1 MKYIANFIIV
11 VFLVSSISSCS
22 SSQTMMGKMRGKL
35 QGTSQHK
42 GISEFESCKMM
53 YVGKTFEIK
62 KYFEKKTEQEN
73 IDCTKYQGQ
82 LEDYFVSL
90 NKKSRPSTMSILN
103 FLVSLGLVA
112 GILDDDSEVTV
123 IGPEQD

>member
-1 MKYIANFIIV
+1 MKFIANFIIV

-22 SSQTMMGKMRGKL
+22 STMGKIRGKL
-35 QGTSQHK
+35 QGTSQEK
-42 GISEFESCKMM
+42 GIGEFQSCKMM

>member
-1 MKYIANFIIV
+1 MKFIANFIAVI
-11 VFLVSSISSCS
+11 FLISSISSCS
-22 SSQTMMGKMRGKL
+22 SSQTMMSKIKGKL
-35 QGTSQHK
+35 QGTSQEK
-42 GISEFESCKMM
+42 GIGEFQSCKMM

-73 IDCTKYQGQ
+73 IDCTKYQQQ

-90 NKKSRPSTMSILN
+90 NKKSGPSTMSILN
-103 FLVSLGLVA
+103 FLVSLGLVV
-112 GILDDDSEVTV
+112 GILDDDSEVRV

>member
-1 MKYIANFIIV
+1 
-11 VFLVSSISSCS
+11 
-22 SSQTMMGKMRGKL
+22 
-35 QGTSQHK
+35 
-42 GISEFESCKMM
+42 MM

-90 NKKSRPSTMSILN
+90 NKKSGPSTMSILN

-112 GILDDDSEVTV
+112 GILDDDSEVRV

>member
-1 MKYIANFIIV
+1 
-11 VFLVSSISSCS
+11 
-22 SSQTMMGKMRGKL
+22 MMGKIRGKM
-35 QGTSQHK
+35 QGTPQEK
-42 GISEFESCKMM
+42 GIGEFQSCKMM

-73 IDCTKYQGQ
+73 IDCTKYQRQ

-90 NKKSRPSTMSILN
+90 NKKSKPSTMSVLN

-112 GILDDDSEVTV
+112 GLLDDDKEVRV
-123 IGPEQD
+123 IAPEKD

>member
-1 MKYIANFIIV
+1 MKFIANFITVI
-11 VFLVSSISSCS
+11 FLISSISSCY
-22 SSQTMMGKMRGKL
+22 SSQTMMGKIRGKM
-35 QGTSQHK
+35 QGTPQEK
-42 GISEFESCKMM
+42 GIGEFQSCKMM

-73 IDCTKYQGQ
+73 IDCTKYQRQ

-90 NKKSRPSTMSILN
+90 NKKSKPSTMSVLN

-112 GILDDDSEVTV
+112 GLLDDDKEVRV
-123 IGPEQD
+123 IAPEKD

>member
-1 MKYIANFIIV
+1 MKFIANFIIV
-11 VFLVSSISSCS
+11 IFLVSSISSCS
-22 SSQTMMGKMRGKL
+22 SSQKMMGNIKNRL
-35 QGTSQHK
+35 QGTSQEK
-42 GISEFESCKMM
+42 GVGEFQSCKMM

-90 NKKSRPSTMSILN
+90 NKKGKPSTMSILN
-103 FLVSLGLVA
+103 FLVSLGLVV
-112 GILDDDSEVTV
+112 GILDDDSEVKV

>member
-1 MKYIANFIIV
+1 MKFIANFIAVI
-11 VFLVSSISSCS
+11 FLISSISSCS
-22 SSQTMMGKMRGKL
+22 MMGKIKDKM
-35 QGTSQHK
+35 QGTSQEK
-42 GISEFESCKMM
+42 GIGEFQSCKMM

-73 IDCTKYQGQ
+73 IDCTKYQQQ

-90 NKKSRPSTMSILN
+90 NKKSGPSTMSILN
-103 FLVSLGLVA
+103 FLVSLGLVV
-112 GILDDDSEVTV
+112 GILDDDSEVRV

>member
-1 MKYIANFIIV
+1 MKFIANFIIV

-22 SSQTMMGKMRGKL
+22 SMMGKIRGKL
-35 QGTSQHK
+35 QGTSQEK
-42 GISEFESCKMM
+42 GIGEFQSCKMM

-90 NKKSRPSTMSILN
+90 NKKSGPSTMSILN

-112 GILDDDSEVTV
+112 GILDDDSEVRV